1 MSPATPRWTDLRSQ
15 DALKAQLRRGAAAVA
30 AARVAIGVAALVW
43 PAVPTRPWVGTGTGT
58 GEAAGAGSAELAS
71 RVFGRA
77 LGGRDLGLGLGALV
91 ALGRLSGEPEAEAEA
106 ESASGW
112 VAAGALADALDVA
125 TTLASWRELPRASRW
140 LVIGSAAAASLTG
153 AAGALALRSARPGQ
167 PGRPGPRPGAA

>member
-1 MSPATPRWTDLRSQ
+1 MTPATRRWTDLRSQ
-15 DALKAQLRRGAAAVA
+15 DARKAQLRRGAAAVA
-30 AARVAIGVAALVW
+30 AARVAIGLAALVW
-43 PAVPTRPWVGTGTGT
+43 PAVPTRPWVGTGTGTGT

-77 LGGRDLGLGLGALV
+77 LGGRDLGLGLGALL
-91 ALGRLSGEPEAEAEA
+91 ALGRLSGEAEAEA
-106 ESASGW
+106 ASGW